1 MAGSAAKAKEAA
13 AELALAE
20 KALATTMFKWTKDYA
35 EAEPHF
41 KRAGAAYKAAGLTS
55 SSTDAYRR
63 AADCSFH
70 LKNYKM
76 AASTLEAAGRD
87 LSLGKAQ
94 ADKVEAAR
102 LFAEAAGFLQEDGEA
117 VRAADLKMRA
127 SKQVE
132 GFDKD
137 LAARF
142 VDECIALFD
151 GDSDKDV
158 YAVEPLRKALQAHL
172 ALGKHASAMRVMDR
186 LWAVWTRLDQKH
198 NLYKLVLSRVV
209 LLLAAA
215 DAVTA
220 QAEYD
225 RHLDLAGFMSASECA
240 AAEDL
245 LQTYSAWL
253 VDLVL
258 LPFLSRGARA
268 RARSRACAP
277 RTFPSPL
284 FLLLPNRR
292 HGRCGV
298 HGGVQEALC
307 LCLPGARRDAHCQ
320 GAAQGAGG
328 GHGRA
333 RGRGQ

>member
-1 MAGSAAKAKEAA
+1 
-13 AELALAE
+13 
-20 KALATTMFKWTKDYA
+20 MFKWTKDYA

-41 KRAGAAYKAAGLTS
+41 KRAGAAFKTAGLTS

-87 LSLGKAQ
+87 LSLAKGQ
-94 ADKVEAAR
+94 NDKVEAAR
-102 LFAEAAGFLQEDGEA
+102 LFAEAAGFLQEDGET

-132 GFDKD
+132 AFDKD

-220 QAEYD
+220 QGEYD

-245 LQTYSAWL
+245 LQAYSAFGCSAL
-253 VDLVL
+253 G
-258 LPFLSRGARA
+258 FLSRAR
-268 RARSRACAP
+268 RARSRAP
-277 RTFPSPL
+277 PS
-284 FLLLPNRR
+284 LLPSSTLPQATWTLRR
-292 HGRCGV
+292 A
-298 HGGVQEALC
+298 Q
-307 LCLPGARRDAHCQ
+307 RR
-320 GAAQGAGG
+320 
-328 GHGRA
+328 
-333 RGRGQ
+333 

>member
-1 MAGSAAKAKEAA
+1 MA
-13 AELALAE
+13 
-20 KALATTMFKWTKDYA
+20 
-35 EAEPHF
+35 
-41 KRAGAAYKAAGLTS
+41 S
-55 SSTDAYRR
+55 SSTDAYRS
-63 AADCSFH
+63 AADCSFR

-94 ADKVEAAR
+94 SDKIEAAR
-102 LFAEAAGFLQEDGEA
+102 LFAEAAGFLQEDGET

-132 GFDKD
+132 AFDRD

-172 ALGKHASAMRVMDR
+172 SLGKHASAMRVMDR

-215 DAVTA
+215 DAVMA

-225 RHLDLAGFMSASECA
+225 KHLDLAGFMSAGECA
-240 AAEDL
+240 ATEDL
-245 LQTYSAWL
+245 LQAYSAF
-253 VDLVL
+253 L
-258 LPFLSRGARA
+258 LA
-268 RARSRACAP
+268 
-277 RTFPSPL
+277 FPSLAQACSTRTHAHPHTHL
-284 FLLLPNRR
+284 HPPPSL
-292 HGRCGV
+292 
-298 HGGVQEALC
+298 
-307 LCLPGARRDAHCQ
+307 AR
-320 GAAQGAGG
+320 
-328 GHGRA
+328 
-333 RGRGQ
+333 

>member
-1 MAGSAAKAKEAA
+1 MRADPAKAAEANK
-13 AELALAE
+13 ELALAE
-20 KALATTMFKWTKDYA
+20 KALAKTMFKWTADHA

-41 KRAGAAYKAAGLTS
+41 KRAAAAFKSAGLVS

-76 AASTLEAAGRD
+76 AASTLETAGRD
-87 LSLGKAQ
+87 LSMGKSQ
-94 ADKVEAAR
+94 GERVEAAR
-102 LFAEAAGFLQEDGEA
+102 LYAEAAGFLQEDGET

-132 GFDKD
+132 AFDKD

-172 ALGKHASAMRVMDR
+172 GLGKHASAMRVMDR
-186 LWAVWTRLDQKH
+186 LWTVWTRLDQKH
-198 NLYKLVLSRVV
+198 NLYKVVLSRVV
-209 LLLAAA
+209 LLLASA

-225 RHLDLAGFMSASECA
+225 KHMDLAGFMSASESA

-245 LQTYSAWL
+245 LQAYSAWG
-253 VDLVL
+253 V
-258 LPFLSRGARA
+258 GCARA
-268 RARSRACAP
+268 RLALAPSHSPSCPHFLFAHTHIRTPQALGTLVRAQ
-277 RTFPSPL
+277 
-284 FLLLPNRR
+284 RR
-292 HGRCGV
+292 
-298 HGGVQEALC
+298 
-307 LCLPGARRDAHCQ
+307 
-320 GAAQGAGG
+320 
-328 GHGRA
+328 
-333 RGRGQ
+333 

>member
-1 MAGSAAKAKEAA
+1 MAARADPAKAKEAA

-20 KALATTMFKWTKDYA
+20 KALATTLFKWTKDHA

-41 KRAGAAYKAAGLTS
+41 KRAAAAFKAAGLAS

-132 GFDKD
+132 AFDKD

-245 LQTYSAWL
+245 LQAYGA
-253 VDLVL
+253 
-258 LPFLSRGARA
+258 FREGAARGVPRA
-268 RARSRACAP
+268 RLRRLCALSTPLTLSTPTSSTPLSPPLTPPFPREQATWTPRRAQ
-277 RTFPSPL
+277 
-284 FLLLPNRR
+284 RR
-292 HGRCGV
+292 
-298 HGGVQEALC
+298 
-307 LCLPGARRDAHCQ
+307 
-320 GAAQGAGG
+320 
-328 GHGRA
+328 
-333 RGRGQ
+333 